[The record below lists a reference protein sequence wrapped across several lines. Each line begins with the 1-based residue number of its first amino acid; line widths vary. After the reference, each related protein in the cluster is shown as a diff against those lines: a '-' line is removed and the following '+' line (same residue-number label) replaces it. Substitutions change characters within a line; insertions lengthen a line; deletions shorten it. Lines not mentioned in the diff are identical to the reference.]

1 MPRVLVVPEAAVR
14 TYVEDRQRPLRPG
27 PRRAP
32 RRPWSPLTPTAA
44 LDTVRGDDTI
54 DVR

>member
-1 MPRVLVVPEAAVR
+1 MSRTVNARYDRALAAL
-14 TYVEDRQRPLRPG
+14 P
-27 PRRAP
+27 AA